1 MFSPSEIPEPLL
13 SQLTLVRRY
22 QWVSA
27 KTEITSVGLSPTSS
41 SLASA
46 FRVYANPSTGQSWV
60 DFFDLFSR
68 KGYTKVTGSH
78 AALAPAGAA
87 KNRVATIRNWTVQ
100 VGQGVEYPYAST
112 VLVRDFSTG
121 KTIVELNGAVSEPV
135 VWSRDG
141 ITVAAGECNGRMG
154 VWDGRTGARVGSV
167 VSHIDKITHAAF
179 TPDHKLVTLS
189 RDGTVRV
196 TDPRT
201 AKTITKLEI
210 EGRGSTNPRL
220 LAVCPNGR
228 TIVSLWGTM
237 VHVWLPQANHLTSYN
252 LNATRTTEGWPLC
265 ISPDLRWMAN
275 RTENGFDVV
284 DVASGLIAWEDR
296 ENDGVASIV
305 TAAAFSADTKVLL
318 LGRMNGTVEAWDLE
332 EGTAI
337 QSPRAGVERLGPT
350 GSKDRQQASH

>member
-1 MFSPSEIPEPLL
+1 MPEAPPSE
-13 SQLTLVRRY
+13 LTLIRRY
-22 QWVSA
+22 QCVSA
-27 KTEITSVGLSPTSS
+27 KTEITSVGMSPTSS

-46 FRVYANPSTGQSWV
+46 FSVYATPSTGQSWV
-60 DFFDLFSR
+60 DVFDLSSQ
-68 KGYTKVTGSH
+68 KGYTKVTGSQ

-87 KNRVATIRNWTVQ
+87 KNRVATIRDWTVQ
-100 VGQGVEYPYAST
+100 VGQGVEYHHGST
-112 VLVRDFSTG
+112 VLVRDLCTG
-121 KTIVELNGAVSEPV
+121 KMIVELKGAVSGPV

-141 ITVAAGECNGRMG
+141 IAIAAGEGNGRMG
-154 VWDGRTGARVGSV
+154 VWDARTGARLGRV

-210 EGRGSTNPRL
+210 EGRGSTNPRQ

-237 VHVWLPQANHLTSYN
+237 VHIWLPQTNYLTSYN
-252 LNATRTTEGWPLC
+252 LNATRATEGWPLC
-265 ISPDLRWMAN
+265 ISPDLRWMVN

-284 DVASGLIAWEDR
+284 DVASGLIAWEVR
-296 ENDGVASIV
+296 ENDSVGSMV

-332 EGTAI
+332 EGSAI
-337 QSPRAGVERLGPT
+337 QSARSGVERLGLT
-350 GSKDRQQASH
+350 GSKDRQQ